1 MQNKNVLNKY
11 YHFAKIITCP
21 MDTNK
26 ILSKFPLFFLYVVF
40 LVFCLA
46 PFLVVLQQKKK
57 KNRNHRSFVISSLH
71 DLCSADSYDL
81 PHRAFR
87 RRVHIAGRR
96 TVESPGE
103 VCRVL

>member
-11 YHFAKIITCP
+11 YHSVKIITCP
-21 MDTNK
+21 MDTNN
-26 ILSKFPLFFLYVVF
+26 IFSKLQLFFLYVVF
-40 LVFCLA
+40 LVYCLA
-46 PFLVVLQQKKK
+46 PFLVVPQQTQ
-57 KNRNHRSFVISSLH
+57 KNRNHRSFVINSLH
-71 DLCSADSYDL
+71 DLCSADGYDL